1 VRSTGQERGWC
12 SPIWYPP
19 AADGPKNAAVGM
31 TVADLTSKGATQL
44 TDAELQ
50 SLVKGK
56 AFWLRNNVTGDE
68 FSESFTEE
76 GHMTV
81 FHVGESTDMPSGY
94 GKVMTDGYE
103 GTTIPYK
110 IDGGK
115 VVTIVSQDPFATA
128 FYKLGDTYYAPR
140 SNEFG
145 YANYENIPTPQ
156 IVTNPLTD
164 LLKQVS
170 TNLGLTEDQ
179 KQQVIP
185 ILKDEITHLGALKK
199 DTSLTGLKKV
209 ERLREIGKS
218 IDEKVSPLLNG
229 DQKAKFQ
236 ALREQARK
244 KLIETMGS
252 EMLK

>member
-1 VRSTGQERGWC
+1 MEH
-12 SPIWYPP
+12 
-19 AADGPKNAAVGM
+19 
-31 TVADLTSKGATQL
+31 
-44 TDAELQ
+44 
-50 SLVKGK
+50 
-56 AFWLRNNVTGDE
+56 
-68 FSESFTEE
+68 
-76 GHMTV
+76 GHVTV
-81 FHVGESTDMPSGY
+81 FHVDKYANVPSGY
-94 GKVMTDGYE
+94 GNVVRDGYE

-110 IDGGK
+110 INGGK
-115 VVTIVSQDPFATA
+115 LITFVSQDPYA
-128 FYKLGDTYYAPR
+128 FTVYKLGNTYYGAR

-145 YANYENIPTPQ
+145 YANYEIIPTPQ

-252 EMLK
+252 EMLKKVQSDLHWEG